1 MRMLLTSLACL
12 SLTACASL
20 GNSPPPG
27 RVQTT
32 DQINKSSVTG
42 AVTAPA
48 RDLNMLR
55 TKIPQVLLDAL
66 EDPYRRPSPATCAE
80 IIAQVRPLYEALGA
94 DIDDPDTGGDDRGL
108 IDKGRDVAEDTAL
121 GFVADAAQDL
131 IPLRGWVR
139 RLSGAERHDKLVR
152 AAITAGGIRRG
163 YLKGL
168 GESRGCKPPATPSH
182 LKSTLPK
189 EPPRKGPKY
198 PIK

>member
-1 MRMLLTSLACL
+1 MRMPLTVLACL
-12 SLTACASL
+12 SLTACASV
-20 GNSPPPG
+20 GGSPPPG

-32 DQINKSSVTG
+32 DQINKSSVSG

-66 EDPYRRPSPATCAE
+66 EDPYKRPDPATCAG
-80 IIAQVRPLYEALGA
+80 ITAQVRPLYEALGA
-94 DIDDPDTGGDDRGL
+94 DIDDPASGDDRDL

-121 GFVADAAQDL
+121 GFVAGAAQDL

-139 RLSGAERHDKLVR
+139 RLSGAERHDRLVR

-168 GESRGCKPPATPSH
+168 GESKGCNPPATPSH

-189 EPPRKGPKY
+189 DPPRKGPRY
-198 PIK
+198 PVR